1 MSTTQRKLIQ
11 RLNQDV
17 KQGKTTLRAAE
28 KATEISRTAFYYYRI
43 GKRIMNV
50 EQYAKLE
57 NYLNNLNK

>member
-1 MSTTQRKLIQ
+1 MSHLQKILIE

-28 KATEISRTAFYYYRI
+28 KATEISRTSFYYYRI

-50 EQYAKLE
+50 EQYTKLE
-57 NYLNNLNK
+57 NYLNKLNK